1 MTIAALALLL
11 AACGNEEI
19 IENNESGSTGK
30 VHMTFTAGM
39 PQTRTSLGED
49 GHAVNWTQGDLVA
62 IYDGTETICKFE
74 ATEVSGSTAT
84 LEGEAKVTDTYT
96 AFYPYTDDGTLT
108 LDNTAITFTL
118 PATQTAVA
126 GGFAEGL
133 NPSWAQATDGSKNLT
148 FRNLCAL
155 AKFTVDAEGVTEVTL
170 TANQESDA
178 LAGGLTYTIADGTL
192 TATGSAS
199 RSVTLTGTFTKGE
212 EYYFVVAPG
221 MLTGGITLNYMGE
234 GGKTYVK
241 TTQKEVTFAAGKI
254 TNLGVLDIANFTEA
268 LNAAFANAVKE
279 SNPNIGWRANPDGT
293 VSLDEDNKLQ
303 IIMNGGTFLDLPNK
317 NITSLAGIEYFTDLE
332 HLDCM
337 GNQLTTLDVTKLTN
351 LKNLFCSDN
360 QLTTLDVTKL
370 TDLETLDCMGNQL
383 TTLDVTGL
391 TSLMFLVCNDN
402 QLTALDV
409 TGLTSLVNLL
419 CSDNQLTA
427 LDVTGLTNLTSL
439 HCNDNQLVSLNVST
453 LEELKTLWCHGNK
466 MTALNITHNAY
477 LGDLTCGNQQDNQQL
492 TLTLWDTKKEFW
504 DRMLDRHSDENSNV
518 TTNVIEAPVNA
529 DHDGYEE
536 DGETV
541 DW

>member
-1 MTIAALALLL
+1 MKAKNMTIAALALLL

-19 IENNESGSTGK
+19 LENNESGSTGK
-30 VHMTFTAGM
+30 VHMTFTAGT

-49 GHAVNWTQGDLVA
+49 GRAVNWTQGDLVA

-108 LDNTAITFTL
+108 LTHDAITFTL

-126 GGFAEGL
+126 GGFANGL

-148 FRNLCAL
+148 FQNLCAL

-178 LAGGLTYTIADGTL
+178 LAGGLTYTIADDAL

-221 MLTGGITLNYMGE
+221 TLTGGITLNYMGE

-241 TTQKEVTFAAGKI
+241 TTQKEVTFLAGKI
-254 TNLGVLDIANFTEA
+254 TYLGALDANNFTEA

-279 SNPNIGWRANPDGT
+279 SNSHIQWRANPDGT
-293 VSLDEDNKLQ
+293 VSLDEYNRME
-303 IIMNGGTFLDLPNK
+303 IIMNRGTFLDLQNK
-317 NITSLAGIEYFTDLE
+317 NITSLAGIEYFTNLE
-332 HLDCM
+332 TLNCM

-351 LKNLFCSDN
+351 LTGLICS
-360 QLTTLDVTKL
+360 
-370 TDLETLDCMGNQL
+370 GNQL

-391 TSLMFLVCNDN
+391 TSLTDLE
-402 QLTALDV
+402 
-409 TGLTSLVNLL
+409 
-419 CSDNQLTA
+419 CS
-427 LDVTGLTNLTSL
+427 
-439 HCNDNQLVSLNVST
+439 DNQLVSLDVST
-453 LEELKTLWCHGNK
+453 LEELGILWCHGNK
-466 MTALNITHNAY
+466 MTALDITHNAD
-477 LGDLTCGNQQDNQQL
+477 LWDLTCGNQQDNQQL
-492 TLTLWDTKKEFW
+492 TLTLWDTQEEFW
-504 DRMLDRHSDENSNV
+504 NRMLNMYSGENSHV

-536 DGETV
+536 DGGEPV
-541 DW
+541 LQ

>member
-19 IENNESGSTGK
+19 LENNESGSTGK

-74 ATEVSGSTAT
+74 ATEVEGSTAT
-84 LEGEAKVTDTYT
+84 LEGEAAETDTYT

-118 PATQTAVA
+118 PATQTATA

-133 NPSWAQATDGSKNLT
+133 NPSWAQATDGSKKLT

-155 AKFTVDAEGVTEVTL
+155 AKFTVEAEGVTEVTL
-170 TANQESDA
+170 TANNTGDA
-178 LAGGLTYTIADGTL
+178 LAGGLTYTIADRTL
-192 TATGSAS
+192 AANDGAS

-221 MLTGGITLNYMGE
+221 TLTGGITLNYMGE

-241 TTQKEVTFAAGKI
+241 TTTKQVTFTAGRI
-254 TNLGVLDIANFTEA
+254 TNLGALDANNFTEA

-279 SNPNIGWRANPDGT
+279 FKPNIQWRANPDGT
-293 VSLDEDNKLQ
+293 VSLDEYNRMQ
-303 IIMNGGTFLDLPNK
+303 IIRNWVAFLDLRNK

-332 HLDCM
+332 I
-337 GNQLTTLDVTKLTN
+337 
-351 LKNLFCSDN
+351 
-360 QLTTLDVTKL
+360 
-370 TDLETLDCMGNQL
+370 LECMGNQL

-391 TSLMFLVCNDN
+391 TSLTVLVCNDN

-409 TGLTSLVNLL
+409 TK
-419 CSDNQLTA
+419 
-427 LDVTGLTNLTSL
+427 LTNLTDL
-439 HCNDNQLVSLNVST
+439 ECNDNQLVSLDVST
-453 LEELKTLWCHGNK
+453 LEELKYLWCHGNK
-466 MTALNITHNAY
+466 MTALDITNNAY
-477 LGDLTCGNQQDNQQL
+477 LGDLKCGNQQDNQQL

-504 DRMLDRHSDENSNV
+504 DRMLNRYSDENSNV

-536 DGETV
+536 DGGEPV
-541 DW
+541 LQ

>member
-1 MTIAALALLL
+1 MKIQHITTAALALLL

-30 VHMTFTAGM
+30 VHMTFSAGT

-74 ATEVSGSTAT
+74 ATEVEGSTAT
-84 LEGEAKVTDTYT
+84 LEGEAAETDTYT

-108 LDNTAITFTL
+108 LDNDAITFTL

-133 NPSWAQATDGSKNLT
+133 HPSWAQATDGSKYQTFQNLS
-148 FRNLCAL
+148 AL
-155 AKFTVDAEGVTEVTL
+155 SKLTVDAEGVTEVTL

-199 RSVTLTGTFTKGE
+199 RSVTLTGTFTRGE

-221 MLTGGITLNYMGE
+221 TLTGGITLNYMGE

-241 TTQKEVTFAAGKI
+241 TTTKQVTFTAGNI

-279 SNPNIGWRANPDGT
+279 FNPNIGWRANPDGT
-293 VSLDEDNKLQ
+293 VSLDENNRMQ
-303 IIMNGGTFLDLPNK
+303 IIMNGGTFLFLRNK

-332 HLDCM
+332 TLDCM
-337 GNQLTTLDVTKLTN
+337 DNQLTTLDVTKLTN
-351 LKNLFCSDN
+351 L
-360 QLTTLDVTKL
+360 
-370 TDLETLDCMGNQL
+370 TDLE
-383 TTLDVTGL
+383 
-391 TSLMFLVCNDN
+391 
-402 QLTALDV
+402 
-409 TGLTSLVNLL
+409 
-419 CSDNQLTA
+419 
-427 LDVTGLTNLTSL
+427 
-439 HCNDNQLVSLNVST
+439 CNDNQLVSLNVST
-453 LEELKTLWCHGNK
+453 LEELKILWCHGNK
-466 MTALNITHNAY
+466 MTALDITNKAY
-477 LGDLTCGNQQDNQQL
+477 LGDLKCGNQQDNQQL

-504 DRMLDRHSDENSNV
+504 DRMLNMYSDENSNV

-536 DGETV
+536 DGGEPV
-541 DW
+541 LQ

>member
-74 ATEVSGSTAT
+74 ATEVEGSTAT
-84 LEGEAKVTDTYT
+84 LKGEAAETDTYT

-118 PATQTAVA
+118 PATQTATA

-155 AKFTVDAEGVTEVTL
+155 AKFTVDADGVTEVTL
-170 TANQESDA
+170 TANNTGDA
-178 LAGGLTYTIADGTL
+178 LSGGLTYTIADGTL

-199 RSVTLTGTFTKGE
+199 RSVTLTGTFTRGE

-221 MLTGGITLNYMGE
+221 TLTGGITLNYMGE

-241 TTQKEVTFAAGKI
+241 TTQKEVTFNAGKI
-254 TNLGVLDIANFTEA
+254 TYLGALDIANFTEA

-303 IIMNGGTFLDLPNK
+303 IRMNRVTFLDLHNK

-332 HLDCM
+332 TLDCM
-337 GNQLTTLDVTKLTN
+337 GNQLTTLDVTKLTSLVN
-351 LKNLFCSDN
+351 LLCSDN
-360 QLTTLDVTKL
+360 QLTTLDVTGL

-383 TTLDVTGL
+383 TTLDVTKL

-409 TGLTSLVNLL
+409 TGLTSLKNLF
-419 CSDNQLTA
+419 CSDNQLTT
-427 LDVTGLTNLTSL
+427 LDVTGLTSLTDL
-439 HCNDNQLVSLNVST
+439 ECNGNQLVSLDVST
-453 LEELKTLWCHGNK
+453 LKELQILWCHGNK
-466 MTALNITHNAY
+466 MTALDITHNAY
-477 LGDLTCGNQQDNQQL
+477 LGDLKCGNQQDNQQL

-504 DRMLDRHSDENSNV
+504 DRMLNMYSDENSNV

>member
-118 PATQTAVA
+118 PATQTATA

-148 FRNLCAL
+148 FQNLCAL
-155 AKFTVDAEGVTEVTL
+155 AKFTVDADGVTEVTL
-170 TANQESDA
+170 TANNTGDA

-192 TATGSAS
+192 AANDGAS

-221 MLTGGITLNYMGE
+221 TLTGGITLNYMGE

-241 TTQKEVTFAAGKI
+241 TTTKQVTFTAGKI
-254 TNLGVLDIANFTEA
+254 TKLGALDANNFTEA
-268 LNAAFANAVKE
+268 LNAAFANAVE
-279 SNPNIGWRANPDGT
+279 EFNPYIGWTANPDGT
-293 VSLDEDNKLQ
+293 VSLDENNRMQ
-303 IIMNGGTFLDLPNK
+303 IIMNGGTSLFLQNK

-332 HLDCM
+332 TLDCM
-337 GNQLTTLDVTKLTN
+337 DNQLTTLDVTKLTN
-351 LKNLFCSDN
+351 
-360 QLTTLDVTKL
+360 
-370 TDLETLDCMGNQL
+370 
-383 TTLDVTGL
+383 
-391 TSLMFLVCNDN
+391 LMFLVCNDN

-409 TGLTSLVNLL
+409 TGLTSLTVLD
-419 CSDNQLTA
+419 CRGNQLTA
-427 LDVTGLTNLTSL
+427 LDVTGLTNLTTLICSGNQLTTLDVTKLTNLTSL
-439 HCNDNQLVSLNVST
+439 HCNDNQLVSLDVST
-453 LEELKTLWCHGNK
+453 LKELKILWCHGNK
-466 MTALNITHNAY
+466 MTALDITHNAY
-477 LGDLTCGNQQDNQQL
+477 LGELKCGNQQDNQQL

-504 DRMLDRHSDENSNV
+504 DRMLNMYSDENSNV

>member
-1 MTIAALALLL
+1 MSTKCMTIAALALLL

-39 PQTRTSLGED
+39 PQTRTSLAED

-118 PATQTAVA
+118 PATQTATA

-155 AKFTVDAEGVTEVTL
+155 AKFTVDADGVTEVTL

-178 LAGGLTYTIADGTL
+178 LAGELTYTIADGTL

-221 MLTGGITLNYMGE
+221 TLTGGITLNYMGE

-241 TTQKEVTFAAGKI
+241 TTQKEVTFTAGKI
-254 TNLGVLDIANFTEA
+254 TNLGALVQDDNFTEA

-279 SNPNIGWRANPDGT
+279 FNPNIQWRANPDGT
-293 VSLDEDNKLQ
+293 VSLDEYNKFQ
-303 IIMNGGTFLDLPNK
+303 IIRNRVTFLDLQNK
-317 NITSLAGIEYFTDLE
+317 NITSLAGIEYFT
-332 HLDCM
+332 
-337 GNQLTTLDVTKLTN
+337 N
-351 LKNLFCSDN
+351 
-360 QLTTLDVTKL
+360 
-370 TDLETLDCMGNQL
+370 LETLDCMGNQL
-383 TTLDVTGL
+383 TTLDVTKL

-409 TGLTSLVNLL
+409 TGLTSLKNLF
-419 CSDNQLTA
+419 CSGNQLTT
-427 LDVTGLTNLTSL
+427 LDVTGLTSLTDL
-439 HCNDNQLVSLNVST
+439 ECNGNQLVSLDVST
-453 LEELKTLWCHGNK
+453 LEELEILWCHGNK
-466 MTALNITHNAY
+466 MTALDITNNAY
-477 LGDLTCGNQQDNQQL
+477 LGDLKCGNQQDNQQL

-504 DRMLDRHSDENSNV
+504 DRMLNMYSDENSNV
-518 TTNVIEAPVNA
+518 ETDIKQSPVNA

-536 DGETV
+536 DGGEPV
-541 DW
+541 LQ

>member
-19 IENNESGSTGK
+19 LENNESGNAGK

-84 LEGEAKVTDTYT
+84 LKGEAAETDTYT

-118 PATQTAVA
+118 PATQTATA
-126 GGFAEGL
+126 GGFANGL

-155 AKFTVDAEGVTEVTL
+155 AKFTVDADGVTEVTL
-170 TANQESDA
+170 TANNTGDA
-178 LAGGLTYTIADGTL
+178 LSGGLTYTIADGTL

-221 MLTGGITLNYMGE
+221 TLTGGITLNYMGE

-241 TTQKEVTFAAGKI
+241 TTQSEVTFNAGKI
-254 TNLGVLDIANFTEA
+254 TYLGALDANNFTEA

-279 SNPNIGWRANPDGT
+279 FNSNIGWKANPDGT
-293 VSLDEDNKLQ
+293 VSLDEYNKFQ
-303 IIMNGGTFLDLPNK
+303 IIMNGGPFLFLRNK

-332 HLDCM
+332 TLDCM
-337 GNQLTTLDVTKLTN
+337 
-351 LKNLFCSDN
+351 DN

-370 TDLETLDCMGNQL
+370 TSLTDLVCSGNQL

-391 TSLMFLVCNDN
+391 TNLTTLICAGN

-409 TGLTSLVNLL
+409 TK
-419 CSDNQLTA
+419 
-427 LDVTGLTNLTSL
+427 LTNLTDL
-439 HCNDNQLVSLNVST
+439 ECNDNQLVSLDVST
-453 LEELKTLWCHGNK
+453 LEELKILWCHGNK
-466 MTALNITHNAY
+466 MTALDITNKAY
-477 LGDLTCGNQQDNQQL
+477 LGDLKCGNQQDNQQL

-504 DRMLDRHSDENSNV
+504 DRMLNLYSDENSNV
-518 TTNVIEAPVNA
+518 TTIVKPSPVEAGHN
-529 DHDGYEE
+529 GYEE
-536 DGETV
+536 DGGEPV
-541 DW
+541 LQ

>member
-1 MTIAALALLL
+1 MTNENKENMKAKHILLAALALLL

-30 VHMTFTAGM
+30 VHMTFTAGT

-108 LDNTAITFTL
+108 IDNTAITFTL

-126 GGFAEGL
+126 GGFANGL
-133 NPSWAQATDGSKNLT
+133 NPSWAQATDGSKNLE
-148 FRNLCAL
+148 FQNLCAL

-178 LAGGLTYTIADGTL
+178 LSGGLTYTIADGTL

-199 RSVTLTGTFTKGE
+199 QSVTLTGTFTKGE

-221 MLTGGITLNYMGE
+221 TLTGGITLNYMGE

-241 TTQKEVTFAAGKI
+241 TTTKQVTFTAGRI

-268 LNAAFANAVKE
+268 LNAAFANAVE
-279 SNPNIGWRANPDGT
+279 EFNPNIGWRANPDGT
-293 VSLDEDNKLQ
+293 VSLDEYNKFQ
-303 IIMNGGTFLDLPNK
+303 IIRNGGPFLPLQNK
-317 NITSLAGIEYFTDLE
+317 NITSLAGIEYF
-332 HLDCM
+332 
-337 GNQLTTLDVTKLTN
+337 
-351 LKNLFCSDN
+351 
-360 QLTTLDVTKL
+360 

-383 TTLDVTGL
+383 TTLDVTKL

-409 TGLTSLVNLL
+409 TGLTSLTDLE
-419 CSDNQLTA
+419 CS
-427 LDVTGLTNLTSL
+427 
-439 HCNDNQLVSLNVST
+439 DNQLVSLDVST
-453 LEELKTLWCHGNK
+453 LEELEILWCHGNK
-466 MTALNITHNAY
+466 MTALDITNNAY
-477 LGDLTCGNQQDNQQL
+477 LGDLKCGNQQDNQQL

-504 DRMLDRHSDENSNV
+504 DRMLNMYSDENSNV
-518 TTNVIEAPVNA
+518 TTIVKPSPVEAGHN
-529 DHDGYEE
+529 GYED
-536 DGETV
+536 DGGEPV
-541 DW
+541 LQ

>member
-19 IENNESGSTGK
+19 LENNESGSTGK

-74 ATEVSGSTAT
+74 ATEVEGSTAT
-84 LEGEAKVTDTYT
+84 LKGEAAETDTYT

-118 PATQTAVA
+118 PATQTATA
-126 GGFAEGL
+126 GGFANGL
-133 NPSWAQATDGSKNLT
+133 NPSWAQATGGSKNLT
-148 FRNLCAL
+148 FQNLCAL

-178 LAGGLTYTIADGTL
+178 LAGELTYTIADRTL

-279 SNPNIGWRANPDGT
+279 SNPNIQWRANPDGT

-303 IIMNGGTFLDLPNK
+303 IRRNRVIFLDLHNK

-332 HLDCM
+332 HLDCV
-337 GNQLTTLDVTKLTN
+337 GNQLTTLDVTKLTSLVN
-351 LKNLFCSDN
+351 LLCNDN
-360 QLTTLDVTKL
+360 QLTALDVTGL
-370 TDLETLDCMGNQL
+370 TDLEHLDCRGNQL

-391 TSLMFLVCNDN
+391 TSLTDLE
-402 QLTALDV
+402 
-409 TGLTSLVNLL
+409 
-419 CSDNQLTA
+419 CS
-427 LDVTGLTNLTSL
+427 
-439 HCNDNQLVSLNVST
+439 DNQLVSLNVST
-453 LEELKTLWCHGNK
+453 LKELKILWCHGNK
-466 MTALNITHNAY
+466 MTALDITNNAY
-477 LGDLTCGNQQDNQQL
+477 LGDLKCGNQQDNQQL

-504 DRMLDRHSDENSNV
+504 DRMLNIYSDENSNV

>member
-1 MTIAALALLL
+1 MSIKCMTIAALALLL

-19 IENNESGSTGK
+19 LENNESGSTGK

-84 LEGEAKVTDTYT
+84 LKGEAAETDTYT

-108 LDNTAITFTL
+108 LTHDAITFTL
-118 PATQTAVA
+118 PATQTATA

-133 NPSWAQATDGSKNLT
+133 NPSWAQATGGSKNLE
-148 FRNLCAL
+148 FQNLCAL

-178 LAGGLTYTIADGTL
+178 LSGELTYTIADGTL
-192 TATGSAS
+192 AATGSAS

-221 MLTGGITLNYMGE
+221 TLMGGITLNYMGE

-241 TTQKEVTFAAGKI
+241 TTQSEVTFTAGKI
-254 TNLGVLDIANFTEA
+254 TNLGALVQDDNFTEA

-279 SNPNIGWRANPDGT
+279 FNPNFQWRANPDGT
-293 VSLDEDNKLQ
+293 VSLDEYNKFQ
-303 IIMNGGTFLDLPNK
+303 IIMNGGTFLFLRNK

-332 HLDCM
+332 TLDCM
-337 GNQLTTLDVTKLTN
+337 DNQLTTLDVTKLTN
-351 LKNLFCSDN
+351 L
-360 QLTTLDVTKL
+360 
-370 TDLETLDCMGNQL
+370 TDLE
-383 TTLDVTGL
+383 
-391 TSLMFLVCNDN
+391 
-402 QLTALDV
+402 
-409 TGLTSLVNLL
+409 
-419 CSDNQLTA
+419 
-427 LDVTGLTNLTSL
+427 
-439 HCNDNQLVSLNVST
+439 CNDNQLVSLDVST
-453 LEELKTLWCHGNK
+453 LEELKYLWCHGNK
-466 MTALNITHNAY
+466 MTALDITNNAY
-477 LGDLTCGNQQDNQQL
+477 LGDLKCGNQQDNQQL

-504 DRMLDRHSDENSNV
+504 DRMLNMYSDENSNV
-518 TTNVIEAPVNA
+518 TTIVKPSPVEAGHN
-529 DHDGYEE
+529 GYED
-536 DGETV
+536 DGGEPV
-541 DW
+541 LQ

>member
-30 VHMTFTAGM
+30 VHMTFTAGT

-96 AFYPYTDDGTLT
+96 AFYPYTADGTLT

-118 PATQTAVA
+118 PATQTATA

-148 FRNLCAL
+148 FQNLCAL

-199 RSVTLTGTFTKGE
+199 RSVTIKGNFE
-212 EYYFVVAPG
+212 AAKEYYFVVAPG
-221 MLTGGITLNYMGE
+221 TLTGGITLNYMDE

-241 TTQKEVTFAAGKI
+241 TTQKEVTFTAGKI
-254 TNLGVLDIANFTEA
+254 TYLGALDANNFTEA
-268 LNAAFANAVKE
+268 LNAAFANAVE
-279 SNPNIGWRANPDGT
+279 EFNPNIGWTANPDGT
-293 VSLDEDNKLQ
+293 VSLDENNRME
-303 IIMNGGTFLDLPNK
+303 IIMNGGTFLFLRNK
-317 NITSLAGIEYFTDLE
+317 NITSLAGIEYFTYLE
-332 HLDCM
+332 TLDCM
-337 GNQLTTLDVTKLTN
+337 DNQLTTLDVTKLTNLTGLICAGNQLTTLDVTKLTN
-351 LKNLFCSDN
+351 L
-360 QLTTLDVTKL
+360 TTLI
-370 TDLETLDCMGNQL
+370 CSG
-383 TTLDVTGL
+383 
-391 TSLMFLVCNDN
+391 N

-409 TGLTSLVNLL
+409 TK
-419 CSDNQLTA
+419 
-427 LDVTGLTNLTSL
+427 LTNLTDL
-439 HCNDNQLVSLNVST
+439 ECNDNQLVSLNVST
-453 LEELKTLWCHGNK
+453 LEELKYLWCHGNK
-466 MTALNITHNAY
+466 MTALDITNNAY
-477 LGDLTCGNQQDNQQL
+477 LGDLKCGNQQDNQQL

-504 DRMLDRHSDENSNV
+504 DRMLNRYSDENSNV
-518 TTNVIEAPVNA
+518 TTIVKPSPVEAEHN
-529 DHDGYEE
+529 DFE
-536 DGETV
+536 DGDDVE
-541 DW
+541 W

>member
-1 MTIAALALLL
+1 MKAKHIVLVAAALAL

-19 IENNESGSTGK
+19 LENNESGSTGK

-84 LEGEAKVTDTYT
+84 LKGEAKVTDTYT

-118 PATQTAVA
+118 PATQTATA

-148 FRNLCAL
+148 FQNLCAL

-178 LAGGLTYTIADGTL
+178 LAGELTYTIADGTL

-221 MLTGGITLNYMGE
+221 TLTGGITLNYMDE

-241 TTQKEVTFAAGKI
+241 TTQKEVTFNAGRI
-254 TNLGVLDIANFTEA
+254 TYLGALDANNFTEA

-279 SNPNIGWRANPDGT
+279 SNSHIQWTANPDGT
-293 VSLDEDNKLQ
+293 VSLDENNR
-303 IIMNGGTFLDLPNK
+303 IEIMNGGTFLDLQNK
-317 NITSLAGIEYFTDLE
+317 NITSLAGIEYFTNLE
-332 HLDCM
+332 TLNCM

-351 LKNLFCSDN
+351 LETLNCMGN

-370 TDLETLDCMGNQL
+370 TNLTGLICAGNQL

-391 TSLMFLVCNDN
+391 TSLMILVCNDN

-409 TGLTSLVNLL
+409 TGLTSL
-419 CSDNQLTA
+419 
-427 LDVTGLTNLTSL
+427 TSL
-439 HCNDNQLVSLNVST
+439 HCNDNQLVSLDVST
-453 LEELKTLWCHGNK
+453 LEELGILWCHGNK
-466 MTALNITHNAY
+466 MTALDITNNAD
-477 LGDLTCGNQQDNQQL
+477 LGDLKCGNQQDNQQL

-504 DRMLDRHSDENSNV
+504 DRMLNMYSDENSNV
-518 TTNVIEAPVNA
+518 TTNLIEAPVEAGHN
-529 DHDGYEE
+529 GYEE
-536 DGETV
+536 DGGEPV
-541 DW
+541 LQ

>member
-19 IENNESGSTGK
+19 LENNESGSTGK

-84 LEGEAKVTDTYT
+84 LKGEAAETDTYT

-118 PATQTAVA
+118 PATQTATA
-126 GGFAEGL
+126 GGFANGL
-133 NPSWAQATDGSKNLT
+133 NPSWAQATGGSKNLE
-148 FRNLCAL
+148 FQNLCAL

-221 MLTGGITLNYMGE
+221 TLTGGITLNYMGE

-241 TTQKEVTFAAGKI
+241 TTTKQVTFTAGKI
-254 TNLGVLDIANFTEA
+254 TNLGALDANNFTEA

-279 SNPNIGWRANPDGT
+279 SNQYIQWTANPDGT
-293 VSLDEDNKLQ
+293 VSLDENNRME
-303 IIMNGGTFLDLPNK
+303 IIMNWVTHLDLQNK
-317 NITSLAGIEYFTDLE
+317 NITSLAGIEYF
-332 HLDCM
+332 
-337 GNQLTTLDVTKLTN
+337 
-351 LKNLFCSDN
+351 
-360 QLTTLDVTKL
+360 

-391 TSLMFLVCNDN
+391 TSLTTLICAGN

-409 TGLTSLVNLL
+409 TGLTSLTDLE
-419 CSDNQLTA
+419 
-427 LDVTGLTNLTSL
+427 
-439 HCNDNQLVSLNVST
+439 CNDNQLVSLDVST
-453 LEELKTLWCHGNK
+453 LEELEYLWCHGNK
-466 MTALNITHNAY
+466 MTALDITHNAY
-477 LGDLTCGNQQDNQQL
+477 LGDLKCGNQQDNQQL

-504 DRMLDRHSDENSNV
+504 DRMLNMYSDENSNV
-518 TTNVIEAPVNA
+518 TTNVIETPVNA
-529 DHDGYEE
+529 DHNGYEE
-536 DGETV
+536 DGGEPV
-541 DW
+541 LQ

>member
-1 MTIAALALLL
+1 MKAKHIVLVAAALAL

-74 ATEVSGSTAT
+74 ATEVEGSTAT
-84 LEGEAKVTDTYT
+84 LEGEAAETDTYT

-133 NPSWAQATDGSKNLT
+133 NPSWAQATGGSKNLT
-148 FRNLCAL
+148 FQNLCAL

-178 LAGGLTYTIADGTL
+178 LAGELTYTIADGTL

-199 RSVTLTGTFTKGE
+199 RSVTIKGNFE
-212 EYYFVVAPG
+212 AAKEYYFVVAPG
-221 MLTGGITLNYMGE
+221 TLTGGITLNYMDE

-241 TTQKEVTFAAGKI
+241 TTQKEVTFNAGKI
-254 TNLGVLDIANFTEA
+254 TYLGALDIANFTEA
-268 LNAAFANAVKE
+268 LNAAFANAVE
-279 SNPNIGWRANPDGT
+279 DFNPNIGWRANPDGT
-293 VSLDEDNKLQ
+293 VSLDENNRME
-303 IIMNGGTFLDLPNK
+303 IIMNWVTHLDLQNK

-332 HLDCM
+332 ILDCM
-337 GNQLTTLDVTKLTN
+337 GNQLTTLDVTKLT
-351 LKNLFCSDN
+351 
-360 QLTTLDVTKL
+360 KL
-370 TDLETLDCMGNQL
+370 MFLICAGNQL

-391 TSLMFLVCNDN
+391 TNLTTLICSGN

-409 TGLTSLVNLL
+409 TK
-419 CSDNQLTA
+419 
-427 LDVTGLTNLTSL
+427 LTNLTDL
-439 HCNDNQLVSLNVST
+439 ECNDNQLVSLNVST
-453 LEELKTLWCHGNK
+453 LEELKYLWCHGNK
-466 MTALNITHNAY
+466 MTALDITNNAY
-477 LGDLTCGNQQDNQQL
+477 LGDLKCGNQQDNQQL
-492 TLTLWDTKKEFW
+492 TLTLWDTKKAFW
-504 DRMLDRHSDENSNV
+504 DRMLNMYSDENSNV
-518 TTNVIEAPVNA
+518 TTNVIETPVNA

-536 DGETV
+536 DGGEPV
-541 DW
+541 LQ

>member
-1 MTIAALALLL
+1 MKAKHIVLVAAALAL

-19 IENNESGSTGK
+19 LENNESGSTGK
-30 VHMTFTAGM
+30 VHMTFTAGT

-49 GHAVNWTQGDLVA
+49 GHAVNWTLNDLVA

-84 LEGEAKVTDTYT
+84 LKGEAAETDTYT

-108 LDNTAITFTL
+108 IDNTAITFTL
-118 PATQTAVA
+118 PATQTATA

-148 FRNLCAL
+148 FHNLCAL
-155 AKFTVDAEGVTEVTL
+155 AKFTVEAEGVTEVTL

-178 LAGGLTYTIADGTL
+178 LAGELTYTIADGPL

-199 RSVTLTGTFTKGE
+199 RSVTLTGTFMKGE

-221 MLTGGITLNYMGE
+221 TLTGGITLNYMGE

-241 TTQKEVTFAAGKI
+241 TTQKEVTFNAGRI
-254 TNLGVLDIANFTEA
+254 TYLGALDANNFTEA

-279 SNPNIGWRANPDGT
+279 SNSHIQWTANPDGT
-293 VSLDEDNKLQ
+293 VSLDEYNRME
-303 IIMNGGTFLDLPNK
+303 IIMNRVAFLDLQNK

-332 HLDCM
+332 HLFCA

-351 LKNLFCSDN
+351 LTGLICA
-360 QLTTLDVTKL
+360 
-370 TDLETLDCMGNQL
+370 GNQL

-391 TSLMFLVCNDN
+391 TSLMILVCNDN

-409 TGLTSLVNLL
+409 TGLTSL
-419 CSDNQLTA
+419 T
-427 LDVTGLTNLTSL
+427 
-439 HCNDNQLVSLNVST
+439 
-453 LEELKTLWCHGNK
+453 
-466 MTALNITHNAY
+466 
-477 LGDLTCGNQQDNQQL
+477 DLYCGNQTDAAGEPQ
-492 TLTLWDTKKEFW
+492 TLTLILTSAQKDTWDKRWGSYDDNARVYAKEK
-504 DRMLDRHSDENSNV
+504 D
-518 TTNVIEAPVNA
+518 
-529 DHDGYEE
+529 
-536 DGETV
+536 
-541 DW
+541 

>member
-1 MTIAALALLL
+1 MKAKNMTIAALALLL

-84 LEGEAKVTDTYT
+84 LEGEAAETDTYT

-108 LDNTAITFTL
+108 LTHDAITFTL
-118 PATQTAVA
+118 PATQTATA

-148 FRNLCAL
+148 FQNLCAL

-178 LAGGLTYTIADGTL
+178 LSGGLTYTIADGTL

-199 RSVTLTGTFTKGE
+199 RSVTLTGTFTRGE

-221 MLTGGITLNYMGE
+221 TLTGGITLNYMGE

-241 TTQKEVTFAAGKI
+241 TTQKEVTFNAGKI
-254 TNLGVLDIANFTEA
+254 TYLGALDIANFTEA
-268 LNAAFANAVKE
+268 LNAAFANAVE
-279 SNPNIGWRANPDGT
+279 DFNPNIGWRANPDGT
-293 VSLDEDNKLQ
+293 VSLDEYNRMQ
-303 IIMNGGTFLDLPNK
+303 IIMNGGTFLFLQNK

-332 HLDCM
+332 TLDCM
-337 GNQLTTLDVTKLTN
+337 DNQLTTLDVTKLTN
-351 LKNLFCSDN
+351 L
-360 QLTTLDVTKL
+360 
-370 TDLETLDCMGNQL
+370 TDLE
-383 TTLDVTGL
+383 
-391 TSLMFLVCNDN
+391 
-402 QLTALDV
+402 
-409 TGLTSLVNLL
+409 
-419 CSDNQLTA
+419 
-427 LDVTGLTNLTSL
+427 
-439 HCNDNQLVSLNVST
+439 CNDNQLVSLNVST
-453 LEELKTLWCHGNK
+453 LEELKILWCHGNK
-466 MTALNITHNAY
+466 MTALDITNNAY
-477 LGDLTCGNQQDNQQL
+477 LGDLKCGNQQDNQQL
-492 TLTLWDTKKEFW
+492 TLTLWDTKKAFW
-504 DRMLDRHSDENSNV
+504 DRMLNMYSDENSNV

-541 DW
+541 EW

>member
-118 PATQTAVA
+118 PATQTAMA
-126 GGFAEGL
+126 GGFAERL

-148 FRNLCAL
+148 FQNLCAL

-178 LAGGLTYTIADGTL
+178 LAGELTYTIADGTL

-221 MLTGGITLNYMGE
+221 TLTGGITLNYMGE

-241 TTQKEVTFAAGKI
+241 TTQSEVPFTAGKI
-254 TNLGVLDIANFTEA
+254 TYLGALDANNFTEA
-268 LNAAFANAVKE
+268 LNAAFANAVE
-279 SNPNIGWRANPDGT
+279 EFNSNIGWRANPDGT

-303 IIMNGGTFLDLPNK
+303 IRMNGGPFLDLHNK

-332 HLDCM
+332 TLDCM

-351 LKNLFCSDN
+351 LTGLICAGN

-370 TDLETLDCMGNQL
+370 TNL
-383 TTLDVTGL
+383 TTLICAG
-391 TSLMFLVCNDN
+391 
-402 QLTALDV
+402 
-409 TGLTSLVNLL
+409 
-419 CSDNQLTA
+419 NQLTA

-453 LEELKTLWCHGNK
+453 LEELGILWCHGNK
-466 MTALNITHNAY
+466 MTALDITNNAY
-477 LGDLTCGNQQDNQQL
+477 LGDLKCGNQQDNQQL
-492 TLTLWDTKKEFW
+492 TLTLWDTQEAFW
-504 DRMLDRHSDENSNV
+504 DRMLDMYSDENSNV
-518 TTNVIEAPVNA
+518 TTIVKPSPVNA

-536 DGETV
+536 DGGEPV
-541 DW
+541 LQ

>member
-1 MTIAALALLL
+1 MKAKNMTIAALALLL

-19 IENNESGSTGK
+19 LENNESGSTGK

-49 GHAVNWTQGDLVA
+49 GHAVNWMQGDLVA

-84 LEGEAKVTDTYT
+84 LKGEAAETDTYT

-108 LDNTAITFTL
+108 LAHDAITFTL
-118 PATQTAVA
+118 PATQTATA

-148 FRNLCAL
+148 FQNLCAL

-178 LAGGLTYTIADGTL
+178 LAGELTYTIADGTL

-199 RSVTLTGTFTKGE
+199 RSVTLTGTFTKGK

-221 MLTGGITLNYMGE
+221 TLTGGITLNYMDE

-241 TTQKEVTFAAGKI
+241 TTQKEVTFNAGRI
-254 TNLGVLDIANFTEA
+254 TYLGALDANNFTEA

-279 SNPNIGWRANPDGT
+279 SNSHIQWTANPDGT
-293 VSLDEDNKLQ
+293 VSLDENNR
-303 IIMNGGTFLDLPNK
+303 IEIMNGGTFLDLQNK
-317 NITSLAGIEYFTDLE
+317 NITSLAGIEYFTNLE
-332 HLDCM
+332 TLNCM

-351 LKNLFCSDN
+351 LETLNCMGN

-370 TDLETLDCMGNQL
+370 TNLTGLICAGNQL
-383 TTLDVTGL
+383 TTLDVTEL
-391 TSLMFLVCNDN
+391 TNLTTLICSGN

-409 TGLTSLVNLL
+409 TK
-419 CSDNQLTA
+419 
-427 LDVTGLTNLTSL
+427 LTNLTNL
-439 HCNDNQLVSLNVST
+439 ECNDNQLVSLNVST
-453 LEELKTLWCHGNK
+453 LEELKYLWCHGNK
-466 MTALNITHNAY
+466 MTALDITNNAY
-477 LGDLTCGNQQDNQQL
+477 LGDLKCGNQQDNQQL

-504 DRMLDRHSDENSNV
+504 DRMLNMYSDENSNV
-518 TTNVIEAPVNA
+518 TTIVIEAPVNA
-529 DHDGYEE
+529 DHDGYED

>member
-1 MTIAALALLL
+1 MKAKHIVLVAAALAL

-19 IENNESGSTGK
+19 LENNESGSTGK
-30 VHMTFTAGM
+30 VHMTFTAGT
-39 PQTRTSLGED
+39 PQTRTSLAED

-84 LEGEAKVTDTYT
+84 LKGEAKMTDTYT

-118 PATQTAVA
+118 PATQTATA

-148 FRNLCAL
+148 FHNLCAL

-178 LAGGLTYTIADGTL
+178 LAGGLTYTIADDAL

-241 TTQKEVTFAAGKI
+241 TTQSEVTFTAGKI

-268 LNAAFANAVKE
+268 LNAAFANAVE
-279 SNPNIGWRANPDGT
+279 EFNPNIGWRANPDGT

-303 IIMNGGTFLDLPNK
+303 IRMNMVTFLDLHNK

-332 HLDCM
+332 ALDCS
-337 GNQLTTLDVTKLTN
+337 GNQLTTLDVTKLTSLMFLVCN
-351 LKNLFCSDN
+351 DN

-370 TDLETLDCMGNQL
+370 TDLETLDCRGNQLTTLDVTKLTKLMFLICAGNQL

-391 TSLMFLVCNDN
+391 T
-402 QLTALDV
+402 
-409 TGLTSLVNLL
+409 
-419 CSDNQLTA
+419 
-427 LDVTGLTNLTSL
+427 NLTDL
-439 HCNDNQLVSLNVST
+439 ECNGNQLVSLDVST
-453 LEELKTLWCHGNK
+453 LEELGSLWCHGNK
-466 MTALNITHNAY
+466 MTALDITHNAY
-477 LGDLTCGNQQDNQQL
+477 LGDLKCGNQQDNQQL

-504 DRMLDRHSDENSNV
+504 DRMLNRYSDENSNV

-536 DGETV
+536 DGGEPV
-541 DW
+541 LQ

>member
-1 MTIAALALLL
+1 MSIKCMTIAALALLL

-19 IENNESGSTGK
+19 LENNESGSTGK

-49 GHAVNWTQGDLVA
+49 GHAVNWTQDDLVA

-84 LEGEAKVTDTYT
+84 LKGEAAETDTYT

-126 GGFAEGL
+126 DGFAEGL

-148 FRNLCAL
+148 FQNLCAL

-178 LAGGLTYTIADGTL
+178 LSGGLTYTIADGTL

-199 RSVTLTGTFTKGE
+199 QSVTIKGNFE
-212 EYYFVVAPG
+212 AAKEYYFVVAPG
-221 MLTGGITLNYMGE
+221 TLTGGITLNYMGE

-241 TTQKEVTFAAGKI
+241 TTQKEVTFTAGKI
-254 TNLGVLDIANFTEA
+254 TNLGALVQDDNFTEA

-279 SNPNIGWRANPDGT
+279 FNPNIQWRANPDGT
-293 VSLDEDNKLQ
+293 VSLDEYNKFQ
-303 IIMNGGTFLDLPNK
+303 IIRNGGPFLFLRNK
-317 NITSLAGIEYFTDLE
+317 NITSLAGIEYFTNLE
-332 HLDCM
+332 TLDCM
-337 GNQLTTLDVTKLTN
+337 GNQLTTLDVTKLTSLMFLVCN
-351 LKNLFCSDN
+351 DNQLAALDVTGLTSLKNLFCS
-360 QLTTLDVTKL
+360 
-370 TDLETLDCMGNQL
+370 GNQL

-391 TSLMFLVCNDN
+391 TSLTDLECN
-402 QLTALDV
+402 
-409 TGLTSLVNLL
+409 G
-419 CSDNQLTA
+419 
-427 LDVTGLTNLTSL
+427 
-439 HCNDNQLVSLNVST
+439 NQLVSLDVST
-453 LEELKTLWCHGNK
+453 LEELEILWCHGNK
-466 MTALNITHNAY
+466 MTALDITNNAY
-477 LGDLTCGNQQDNQQL
+477 LGDLKCGNQQDNQQL

-504 DRMLDRHSDENSNV
+504 DRMLNMYSDENSNV
-518 TTNVIEAPVNA
+518 ETDIKQSPVNA

-536 DGETV
+536 DGGEPV
-541 DW
+541 LQ

>member
-1 MTIAALALLL
+1 MKAKNMTIAALALLL

-19 IENNESGSTGK
+19 LENNESGSTGK

-84 LEGEAKVTDTYT
+84 LEGEAAETDTYT

-108 LDNTAITFTL
+108 LTHDAITFTL
-118 PATQTAVA
+118 PATQTATA

-133 NPSWAQATDGSKNLT
+133 NPSWAQATGGSKNLT
-148 FRNLCAL
+148 FQNLCAL

-178 LAGGLTYTIADGTL
+178 LAGELTYTIADGTL

-199 RSVTLTGTFTKGE
+199 RSVTIKGNFE
-212 EYYFVVAPG
+212 AAKEYYFVVAPG
-221 MLTGGITLNYMGE
+221 TLTGGITLNYMDE

-241 TTQKEVTFAAGKI
+241 TTQKEVTFNAGRI
-254 TNLGVLDIANFTEA
+254 TYLGALDANNFTEA

-279 SNPNIGWRANPDGT
+279 SNSHIQWTANPDGT
-293 VSLDEDNKLQ
+293 VSLDENNR
-303 IIMNGGTFLDLPNK
+303 IEIMNGGTFLDLQNK

-332 HLDCM
+332 ILECM

-351 LKNLFCSDN
+351 LTVLVCN
-360 QLTTLDVTKL
+360 
-370 TDLETLDCMGNQL
+370 GNQL

-391 TSLMFLVCNDN
+391 TNLTTLICSGN

-409 TGLTSLVNLL
+409 TK
-419 CSDNQLTA
+419 
-427 LDVTGLTNLTSL
+427 LTNLTDL
-439 HCNDNQLVSLNVST
+439 ECNDNQLVSLDVST
-453 LEELKTLWCHGNK
+453 LEELEYLWCHGNK
-466 MTALNITHNAY
+466 MTALDITNNAY
-477 LGDLTCGNQQDNQQL
+477 LGDLKCGNQQDNQQL

-504 DRMLDRHSDENSNV
+504 DRMLNMYSVENSNV
-518 TTNVIEAPVNA
+518 TTIVKPSPVEAGHN
-529 DHDGYEE
+529 GYED
-536 DGETV
+536 DGGEPV
-541 DW
+541 LQ

>member
-19 IENNESGSTGK
+19 LENNESGSTGK
-30 VHMTFTAGM
+30 VHMTFTAGT

-49 GHAVNWTQGDLVA
+49 GRAVNWTQGDLVA

-108 LDNTAITFTL
+108 LTHDAITFTL

-126 GGFAEGL
+126 GGFANGL

-148 FRNLCAL
+148 FQNLCAL

-178 LAGGLTYTIADGTL
+178 LAGGLTYTIADDAL

-221 MLTGGITLNYMGE
+221 TLTGGITLNYMGE

-241 TTQKEVTFAAGKI
+241 TTQKEVTFLAGKI
-254 TNLGVLDIANFTEA
+254 TYLGALDANNFTEA

-279 SNPNIGWRANPDGT
+279 SNSHIQWRANPDGT
-293 VSLDEDNKLQ
+293 VSLDEYNRME
-303 IIMNGGTFLDLPNK
+303 IIMNRGTFLDLQNK
-317 NITSLAGIEYFTDLE
+317 NITSLAGIEYFTNLE
-332 HLDCM
+332 TLNCM

-351 LKNLFCSDN
+351 LTGLICS
-360 QLTTLDVTKL
+360 
-370 TDLETLDCMGNQL
+370 GNQL

-391 TSLMFLVCNDN
+391 TSLTDLE
-402 QLTALDV
+402 
-409 TGLTSLVNLL
+409 
-419 CSDNQLTA
+419 CS
-427 LDVTGLTNLTSL
+427 
-439 HCNDNQLVSLNVST
+439 DNQLVSLDVST
-453 LEELKTLWCHGNK
+453 LEELGILWCHGNK
-466 MTALNITHNAY
+466 MTALDITHNAD
-477 LGDLTCGNQQDNQQL
+477 LWDLTCGNQQDNQQL
-492 TLTLWDTKKEFW
+492 TLTLWDTQEEFW
-504 DRMLDRHSDENSNV
+504 NRMLNMYSGENSHV

-536 DGETV
+536 DGGEPV
-541 DW
+541 LQ

>member
-1 MTIAALALLL
+1 MKAKHIVLVAAALAL

-30 VHMTFTAGM
+30 VHMTFTAGT

-49 GHAVNWTQGDLVA
+49 GHAVNWTLNDLVA

-84 LEGEAKVTDTYT
+84 LKGEAAETDTYT

-108 LDNTAITFTL
+108 IDNTAITFTL
-118 PATQTAVA
+118 PATQTATA

-148 FRNLCAL
+148 FQNLCAL

-254 TNLGVLDIANFTEA
+254 TNLGALDANNFTEA

-279 SNPNIGWRANPDGT
+279 FSPNIQWRANPDGT

-303 IIMNGGTFLDLPNK
+303 IRRNRVTFLDLQNK

-332 HLDCM
+332 TLDCA

-351 LKNLFCSDN
+351 
-360 QLTTLDVTKL
+360 
-370 TDLETLDCMGNQL
+370 
-383 TTLDVTGL
+383 
-391 TSLMFLVCNDN
+391 LMFLVCNDN

-409 TGLTSLVNLL
+409 TGLTSLTDLE
-419 CSDNQLTA
+419 CS
-427 LDVTGLTNLTSL
+427 
-439 HCNDNQLVSLNVST
+439 DNQLVSLDVST
-453 LEELKTLWCHGNK
+453 LKELQILWCHGNK
-466 MTALNITHNAY
+466 MTALDITQNAY
-477 LGDLTCGNQQDNQQL
+477 LGDLMCGNQQDNQQL
-492 TLTLWDTKKEFW
+492 TLTLYDTKKEFW
-504 DRMLDRHSDENSNV
+504 DRMLDRYSDENSNV

-529 DHDGYEE
+529 DHDGFTENSWGGSW
-536 DGETV
+536 D
-541 DW
+541 

>member
-84 LEGEAKVTDTYT
+84 LEGEAAETDTYT

-118 PATQTAVA
+118 PATQTATA

-133 NPSWAQATDGSKNLT
+133 NPSWAQATGGSKNLE
-148 FRNLCAL
+148 FQNLCAL
-155 AKFTVDAEGVTEVTL
+155 AKFTVEAEGVTEVTL
-170 TANQESDA
+170 TANNTGDA
-178 LAGGLTYTIADGTL
+178 LAGGLTYTIADRTL
-192 TATGSAS
+192 AANDGAS

-221 MLTGGITLNYMGE
+221 TLMGGITLNYMGE

-241 TTQKEVTFAAGKI
+241 TTQKEVTFTAGKI
-254 TNLGVLDIANFTEA
+254 TNLGALVQDDNFTEA

-279 SNPNIGWRANPDGT
+279 FNPNIQWRANPDGT
-293 VSLDEDNKLQ
+293 VSLDENNRME
-303 IIMNGGTFLDLPNK
+303 IIMNWVTFLDLRNK

-332 HLDCM
+332 ILECM
-337 GNQLTTLDVTKLTN
+337 G
-351 LKNLFCSDN
+351 
-360 QLTTLDVTKL
+360 
-370 TDLETLDCMGNQL
+370 
-383 TTLDVTGL
+383 
-391 TSLMFLVCNDN
+391 N

-409 TGLTSLVNLL
+409 TGLTSLTVLVCN
-419 CSDNQLTA
+419 DNQLTT
-427 LDVTGLTNLTSL
+427 LDVTGLTNLTTLICSGNQL
-439 HCNDNQLVSLNVST
+439 TALDVTKLTNLTDLECNDNQLVSLDVST
-453 LEELKTLWCHGNK
+453 LEELKYLWCHGNK
-466 MTALNITHNAY
+466 MTALDITNNAY
-477 LGDLTCGNQQDNQQL
+477 LGDLKCGNQQDNQQL

-504 DRMLDRHSDENSNV
+504 DRMLNMYSVENSNV
-518 TTNVIEAPVNA
+518 TTNVIEAPVEAGHN
-529 DHDGYEE
+529 GYED

>member
-19 IENNESGSTGK
+19 LENNESGSTGK

-74 ATEVSGSTAT
+74 ATEIEGSTAT
-84 LEGEAKVTDTYT
+84 LKGEAAETDTYT

-118 PATQTAVA
+118 PATQTATA

-133 NPSWAQATDGSKNLT
+133 NPSWAQATGGSKNLT
-148 FRNLCAL
+148 FQNLCAL

-178 LAGGLTYTIADGTL
+178 LAGELTYTIADRTL

-221 MLTGGITLNYMGE
+221 TLMGGITLNYMGE

-241 TTQKEVTFAAGKI
+241 TTTKQVTFTAGNI
-254 TNLGVLDIANFTEA
+254 TNLGALDIANFTEA

-279 SNPNIGWRANPDGT
+279 FNPNIQWTANPDGT
-293 VSLDEDNKLQ
+293 VSLDENNRME
-303 IIMNGGTFLDLPNK
+303 IIMNWVTFLPLQNK
-317 NITSLAGIEYFTDLE
+317 NITSLAGIEYF
-332 HLDCM
+332 
-337 GNQLTTLDVTKLTN
+337 
-351 LKNLFCSDN
+351 
-360 QLTTLDVTKL
+360 

-383 TTLDVTGL
+383 TTLDVTKL
-391 TSLMFLVCNDN
+391 TKLKFLVCNDN

-409 TGLTSLVNLL
+409 TGLTSLTDLE
-419 CSDNQLTA
+419 C
-427 LDVTGLTNLTSL
+427 
-439 HCNDNQLVSLNVST
+439 CDNQLVSLDVST
-453 LEELKTLWCHGNK
+453 LKELQILWCHGNK
-466 MTALNITHNAY
+466 MTALDITNNAY
-477 LGDLTCGNQQDNQQL
+477 LGDLKCGNQQDNQQL

-504 DRMLDRHSDENSNV
+504 DRMLNRYSDENSNV
-518 TTNVIEAPVNA
+518 TTNVKPSPVEAGHN
-529 DHDGYEE
+529 GYEE
-536 DGETV
+536 DGGEPV
-541 DW
+541 LQ

>member
-1 MTIAALALLL
+1 MKAKNMTIAALALLL

-118 PATQTAVA
+118 PATQTATA

-148 FRNLCAL
+148 FQNLCAL

-178 LAGGLTYTIADGTL
+178 LSGGLTYTIADGTL

-199 RSVTLTGTFTKGE
+199 RSVTIKGNFE
-212 EYYFVVAPG
+212 AAKEYYFVVAPG
-221 MLTGGITLNYMGE
+221 TLTGGITLNYMGE

-268 LNAAFANAVKE
+268 LNAAFANAVE
-279 SNPNIGWRANPDGT
+279 DFNPNIGWRANPDGT
-293 VSLDEDNKLQ
+293 VSLDEYNKLQ
-303 IIMNGGTFLDLPNK
+303 IRKRGGTFLPLQNK

-332 HLDCM
+332 TLDCM

-351 LKNLFCSDN
+351 LTGLICAGN

-370 TDLETLDCMGNQL
+370 TNL
-383 TTLDVTGL
+383 TTLICSG
-391 TSLMFLVCNDN
+391 N

-409 TGLTSLVNLL
+409 TK
-419 CSDNQLTA
+419 
-427 LDVTGLTNLTSL
+427 LTNLTDL
-439 HCNDNQLVSLNVST
+439 ECNDNQLVSLNVST
-453 LEELKTLWCHGNK
+453 LEELKYLWCHGNK
-466 MTALNITHNAY
+466 MTALDITNNAY
-477 LGDLTCGNQQDNQQL
+477 LGDLKCGNQQDNQQL
-492 TLTLWDTKKEFW
+492 TLTLWDTKKAFW
-504 DRMLDRHSDENSNV
+504 DRMLNMYSDENSNV
-518 TTNVIEAPVNA
+518 TTNVIETPVNA

>member
-30 VHMTFTAGM
+30 VHMTFTAGT

-118 PATQTAVA
+118 PATQTATA

-133 NPSWAQATDGSKNLT
+133 NPSWAQATGGSKNLT
-148 FRNLCAL
+148 FQNLCAL

-178 LAGGLTYTIADGTL
+178 LAGELTYTIADGTL
-192 TATGSAS
+192 AANDGAS

-221 MLTGGITLNYMGE
+221 TLTGGITLNYMGE

-241 TTQKEVTFAAGKI
+241 TTQKEVTFTAGKI
-254 TNLGVLDIANFTEA
+254 TNLGALDIANFTEA
-268 LNAAFANAVKE
+268 LNAAFANAVKGF
-279 SNPNIGWRANPDGT
+279 NPYIQWTANPDGT
-293 VSLDEDNKLQ
+293 VSLDENNRME
-303 IIMNGGTFLDLPNK
+303 IIRNGGTFLDLRNK

-332 HLDCM
+332 ALDCR
-337 GNQLTTLDVTKLTN
+337 
-351 LKNLFCSDN
+351 
-360 QLTTLDVTKL
+360 
-370 TDLETLDCMGNQL
+370 GNQL

-391 TSLMFLVCNDN
+391 TSLTDLV
-402 QLTALDV
+402 
-409 TGLTSLVNLL
+409 
-419 CSDNQLTA
+419 CSDNQLGS
-427 LDVTGLTNLTSL
+427 LD
-439 HCNDNQLVSLNVST
+439 VST
-453 LEELKTLWCHGNK
+453 LEELEILWCHGNK
-466 MTALNITHNAY
+466 MTALDITHNAY
-477 LGDLTCGNQQDNQQL
+477 LGDLKCGNQQDNQQL

-504 DRMLDRHSDENSNV
+504 DRMLNMYSDENSNV
-518 TTNVIEAPVNA
+518 TTIVKPSPVEA

-536 DGETV
+536 DGGEPV
-541 DW
+541 LQ

>member
-118 PATQTAVA
+118 PAGQTATA

-133 NPSWAQATDGSKNLT
+133 NPSWGQATDGSKNLT
-148 FRNLCAL
+148 FQNLCAL

-178 LAGGLTYTIADGTL
+178 LAGELTYTIADRTL

-199 RSVTLTGTFTKGE
+199 RSVTLTGTFTRGE

-221 MLTGGITLNYMGE
+221 TLKGGITLNYMGE

-241 TTQKEVTFAAGKI
+241 TTQKEVTFNAGKI
-254 TNLGVLDIANFTEA
+254 TYLGALDIANFTEA
-268 LNAAFANAVKE
+268 LNAAFANAVE
-279 SNPNIGWRANPDGT
+279 DFNPNIVWRANPDGT
-293 VSLDEDNKLQ
+293 VSLDEYNRMQ
-303 IIMNGGTFLDLPNK
+303 IIMNGGTFLFLQNK
-317 NITSLAGIEYFTDLE
+317 NITSLAGIEYFTNLE
-332 HLDCM
+332 TLDCM
-337 GNQLTTLDVTKLTN
+337 GKQLTTLDVTKLTN
-351 LKNLFCSDN
+351 L
-360 QLTTLDVTKL
+360 TTLI
-370 TDLETLDCMGNQL
+370 CSG
-383 TTLDVTGL
+383 
-391 TSLMFLVCNDN
+391 N

-409 TGLTSLVNLL
+409 TK
-419 CSDNQLTA
+419 
-427 LDVTGLTNLTSL
+427 LTNLTDL
-439 HCNDNQLVSLNVST
+439 ECNDNQLVSLNVST
-453 LEELKTLWCHGNK
+453 LKELKILWCHGNK
-466 MTALNITHNAY
+466 MTALDITNKAY
-477 LGDLTCGNQQDNQQL
+477 LGDLKCGNQQDNQQL

-504 DRMLDRHSDENSNV
+504 DRMLNMYSVENSNV

-536 DGETV
+536 DGNVE
-541 DW
+541 W

>member
-39 PQTRTSLGED
+39 PQTRTSLAED
-49 GHAVNWTQGDLVA
+49 GHAVNWTLNDLVA

-118 PATQTAVA
+118 PATQTATA

-192 TATGSAS
+192 AATGSAS
-199 RSVTLTGTFTKGE
+199 RSVTLTGTFTRGE
-212 EYYFVVAPG
+212 EYYFVVAPST
-221 MLTGGITLNYMGE
+221 LTGGITLNYMDE

-241 TTQKEVTFAAGKI
+241 TTQSEVTFTAGKI
-254 TNLGVLDIANFTEA
+254 TYLGALDANNFTEA
-268 LNAAFANAVKE
+268 LNAAFANAVE
-279 SNPNIGWRANPDGT
+279 GFNPYIQWTANPDGT
-293 VSLDEDNKLQ
+293 VSLDEYNRMQ
-303 IIMNGGTFLDLPNK
+303 IIMNGGTFLFLQNK

-332 HLDCM
+332 TLDCM
-337 GNQLTTLDVTKLTN
+337 DNQLTTLDVTKLTN
-351 LKNLFCSDN
+351 L
-360 QLTTLDVTKL
+360 
-370 TDLETLDCMGNQL
+370 TDLE
-383 TTLDVTGL
+383 
-391 TSLMFLVCNDN
+391 
-402 QLTALDV
+402 
-409 TGLTSLVNLL
+409 
-419 CSDNQLTA
+419 
-427 LDVTGLTNLTSL
+427 
-439 HCNDNQLVSLNVST
+439 CNDNQLVSLNVST
-453 LEELKTLWCHGNK
+453 LEELKILWCHGNK
-466 MTALNITHNAY
+466 MTALDITNNAY
-477 LGDLTCGNQQDNQQL
+477 LGDLKCGNQQDNQQL
-492 TLTLWDTKKEFW
+492 TLTLWDTKKAFW
-504 DRMLDRHSDENSNV
+504 DRMLNMYSDENSNV

-536 DGETV
+536 DGGEPV
-541 DW
+541 LQ